1 MLHGNISN
9 EYGYCI
15 AFRCE
20 GFLIKYKDKILKDKV
35 LNFFKGKYKC
45 IEINKTI
52 LAAMEYIYKNT
63 EYNVG
68 LVVEEKS
75 YKDIRFKKLVDS
87 LPFNEIILI
96 NKLSQIS
103 QRLLIGYISLYVDDN
118 AERRSLINNKYAISF
133 EELNHHIKIGV
144 KR

>member
-20 GFLIKYKDKILKDKV
+20 DFLIKYRDKTLKDKV
-35 LNFFKGKYKC
+35 LNFFKGKYRR

-63 EYNVG
+63 EHNVG
-68 LVVEEKS
+68 LVVEEKT
-75 YKDIRFKKLVDS
+75 YKDVRFKELVDN

-103 QRLLIGYISLYVDDN
+103 QRLLVGYISLYVDDN
-118 AERRSLINNKYAISF
+118 AERRSLINNKYAIPF
-133 EELNHHIKIGV
+133 KELNHHIKIGV

>member
-1 MLHGNISN
+1 MLHGDISN

-20 GFLIKYKDKILKDKV
+20 DFLIKYKDKTLKDKV
-35 LNFFKGKYKC
+35 LNLIKGKHRR

-68 LVVEEKS
+68 LVVEEKT
-75 YKDIRFKKLVDS
+75 YKDVRFKELVDN

-103 QRLLIGYISLYVDDN
+103 QRLLVGYISLYIDDN
-118 AERRSLINNKYAISF
+118 AERRNLINNKYAISF
-133 EELNHHIKIGV
+133 EELNHHIRIGV